1 MKNKFKIV
9 FPPEVLLKFLKRP
22 LKAIER
28 SSKGTR
34 MNRMKHPGFILQTG
48 VGMLEL

>member
-1 MKNKFKIV
+1 MVLRWFKMV
-9 FPPEVLLKFLKRP
+9 FVVILDVFGTCSERVK
-22 LKAIER
+22 R